1 MQLVFYHFFDF
12 VVRSLQFC
20 KKKREFL
27 LATVPNFPY
36 FKPNHL
42 KLGFKKLQIIFY
54 DKETTRLKSEK
65 KGTTILETALKHEYP
80 LYHLCGGN
88 AKCTTCRVYV
98 SDGISNLSNRNK
110 REQLL
115 ADRKGWPSEI
125 RLACQT
131 EVFGDIGVRR
141 IIRDNKDLK
150 TVTSESKS
158 SKTGEECFAVI
169 LFLDIKGFT
178 SFTESNLAYD
188 VVFVLNRFFHEMSEP
203 ILNNG
208 GEIDKFIGDGILA
221 FFQISNAKGSKQS
234 QEEEIQNLK
243 TETMKSAIRACLR
256 MFDQLQKFNI
266 EMKDRFNF
274 TFDIRL
280 GLHAGNVIYGDIGHS
295 EFKSQT
301 VLGDVVNV
309 ASRLEAL
316 NKKTNTRFLVSDVI
330 YDTIGK
336 LLSIDK
342 KVITKLRGKSDV
354 MKAYSV
360 IGFKEKDSILLTQQY
375 FDQLNTKYPN
385 WIHNYENNL
394 ETFRNKNVNLENSSA
409 SNEGDLIPLLQILES
424 IVDKLGNPKSLKKE
438 ISKLANHYNMLSI
451 PRENFSKLVP
461 VLLNTLEDTS
471 SELWNHTISLVLKEV
486 WTDITIQLLE
496 S

>member
-1 MQLVFYHFFDF
+1 M
-12 VVRSLQFC
+12 
-20 KKKREFL
+20 
-27 LATVPNFPY
+27 
-36 FKPNHL
+36 
-42 KLGFKKLQIIFY
+42 QIIFY

-65 KGTTILETALKHEYP
+65 KGTTILETALKHDYP

-98 SDGISNLSNRNK
+98 SDGISNLSNRNE

-115 ADRKGWPSEI
+115 AERKGWPTEI

-131 EVFGDIGVRR
+131 EVFGDIGLRR

-221 FFQISNAKGSKQS
+221 FFQIPNETGSKQS
-234 QEEEIQNLK
+234 QAEEMQNLK

-256 MFDQLQKFNI
+256 MFDQLKKFNI

-330 YDTIGK
+330 YDTIGTS
-336 LLSIDK
+336 LSIDK

-360 IGFKEKDSILLTQQY
+360 IGFKGKDPILFVQQY
-375 FDQLNTKYPN
+375 FDHLNAKNPN
-385 WIHNYENNL
+385 WIHNYENKL
-394 ETFRNKNVNLENSSA
+394 ESFRNKKVNLENS
-409 SNEGDLIPLLQILES
+409 NETTDEALIPLHQILES
-424 IVDKLGNPKSLKKE
+424 IVDKLGNPKTLKKV
-438 ISKLANHYNMLSI
+438 ISKLANHYQMLSI
-451 PRENFSKLVP
+451 PRENFSKLVS
-461 VLLNTLEDTS
+461 VFLNSLEETS
-471 SELWNHTISLVLKEV
+471 SELWNNEISLVLKEV

>member
-1 MQLVFYHFFDF
+1 M
-12 VVRSLQFC
+12 
-20 KKKREFL
+20 
-27 LATVPNFPY
+27 
-36 FKPNHL
+36 
-42 KLGFKKLQIIFY
+42 QIIFY
-54 DKETTRLKSEK
+54 DKETTQLKSEK
-65 KGTTILETALKHEYP
+65 KGTTILETALKHDYP

-98 SDGISNLSNRNK
+98 SEGISNLSNRNE

-221 FFQISNAKGSKQS
+221 FFQIPNETGTKQS
-234 QEEEIQNLK
+234 QAKENQNLK
-243 TETMKSAIRACLR
+243 TETMKSALRACLR
-256 MFDQLQKFNI
+256 MFDQLQKFNL

-336 LLSIDK
+336 SLSIDK
-342 KVITKLRGKSDV
+342 KVVTKLRGKSDV

-360 IGFKEKDSILLTQQY
+360 IGFKEKDPILFAQQY
-375 FDQLNTKYPN
+375 FDQINAKYPS
-385 WIHNYENNL
+385 WIHIYENKI
-394 ETFRNKNVNLENSSA
+394 ESFRNKNVNLGISNST
-409 SNEGDLIPLLQILES
+409 NEGDLISLHQVIES

-438 ISKLANHYNMLSI
+438 ISKLENYYQMCSI

-461 VLLNTLEDTS
+461 VFLTTLEETS
-471 SELWNHTISLVLKEV
+471 SELWNHEISLVLKEV

>member
-1 MQLVFYHFFDF
+1 MY
-12 VVRSLQFC
+12 
-20 KKKREFL
+20 
-27 LATVPNFPY
+27 
-36 FKPNHL
+36 
-42 KLGFKKLQIIFY
+42 QITFY
-54 DKETTRLKSEK
+54 DKDQTHLKANK
-65 KGTTILETALKHEYP
+65 KGITILETALSNHYP

-88 AKCTTCRVYV
+88 AKCTTCRVFV
-98 SDGISNLSNRNK
+98 SDGLSALGDRNE

-115 ADRKGWPSEI
+115 ADRKGWPKEI

-178 SFTESNLAYD
+178 AFTEANLPYD

-221 FFQISNAKGSKQS
+221 YFQIPNREMLKGSTK
-234 QEEEIQNLK
+234 EELEGLK
-243 TETMKSAIRACLR
+243 RETMMSAVRACLR
-256 MFDQLQKFNI
+256 MFDQLKKFNI

-280 GLHAGNVIYGDIGHS
+280 GLHAGNVIYGDIGHA

-316 NKKTNTRFLVSDVI
+316 NKKTNTRFLISDVI
-330 YDTIGK
+330 YDQIRSFV
-336 LLSIDK
+336 SIDK
-342 KVITKLRGKSDV
+342 KVITKLRGKSET
-354 MKAYSV
+354 MSAYSV
-360 IGFKEKDSILLTQQY
+360 IGFKVHDSILSIQKY
-375 FDQLNTKYPN
+375 FDQMNLDSPH
-385 WIHNYENNL
+385 WIQNL
-394 ETFRNKNVNLENSSA
+394 EKEWKTLSQEKGIPIENEKETIEEEVSLLSLLEKIF
-409 SNEGDLIPLLQILES
+409 DT
-424 IVDKLGNPKSLKKE
+424 LGNPKSLQQG
-438 ISKLANHYNMLSI
+438 IDRLANWLSNHSI
-451 PRENFSKLVP
+451 KRDKISQ
-461 VLLNTLEDTS
+461 LLPLFLTVCKDSNET
-471 SELWNHTISLVLKEV
+471 LWNEKIQTDLKEM
-486 WTDITIQLLE
+486 WTEITIPLLE
-496 S
+496 R